1 MVYVIQPGD
10 TLFLIAR
17 RFRVTVEDILASNP
31 QIIDP
36 DLIFPGQIIGIPLP
50 GPPPPP
56 VSGIT
61 YIVQP
66 GDTFFSIAQQ
76 FGVSLAALIAANPQI
91 ADPNL
96 IFPGQ
101 FITIPAGP
109 VPPPIPPP
117 GFSYVVQPGDTLFI
131 IAQRFRVSLNALIAA
146 NPEIANPNLIFPG
159 QIILIPVAEE
169 LPPPPPGGSTY
180 IVQPGDTLF
189 DIAQMFGVNLNELIA
204 ANPQIT
210 DPDIIFPGQII
221 IIPPLFRCDPPH
233 K

>member
-10 TLFLIAR
+10 TLFLIAQ
-17 RFRVTVEDILASNP
+17 RFGVTNEDILASNP
-31 QIIDP
+31 QITDP

-56 VSGIT
+56 VPGIT

-66 GDTFFSIAQQ
+66 GDTLFSIAQQ

-101 FITIPAGP
+101 FITVPAGP

-117 GFSYVVQPGDTLFI
+117 GFNYVIQPGDTLFI
-131 IAQRFRVSLNALIAA
+131 IAQRFGISLSTLIAA
-146 NPEIANPNLIFPG
+146 NPQIADPNIIFPG

-189 DIAQMFGVNLNELIA
+189 IIAQRFGISLEALIA
-204 ANPQIT
+204 ANPQIV
-210 DPDIIFPGQII
+210 DPNIIFPGLII
-221 IIPPLFRCDPPH
+221 IIPLSEA
-233 K
+233 